1 MKKFLHKAHQTLSAT
16 TYQIPTSTTGLPSTS
31 PPSPQSPTPL
41 SILRHRLHHG
51 TNLGSIYVLEKWLF
65 PHMFESSATGDS
77 ELDAVTAYDYSTH

>member
-1 MKKFLHKAHQTLSAT
+1 MRKFLHKAHQTLSAT
-16 TYQIPTSTTGLPSTS
+16 TYQIPTSTNGLPTTFTST
-31 PPSPQSPTPL
+31 PPPTPL